1 MWKFLSNII
10 LKNRIVIIIMITAL
24 TVFMAQKGRE
34 AKLSYSMAKLLPND
48 HQVSVDYNDFLNKY
62 GSQNV
67 LVIAVED
74 SLITTLSHLKKW
86 DKVSESIKN
95 INGIEQIISFSN
107 LPILQKDADEKKF
120 TVKKWFSE
128 DIQTEEEFQKALA
141 IYQSQP
147 FFKGLINSEDNKVT
161 TLLITLDE
169 EMIRSSKRE
178 ILISS
183 IKDLVDNYSTD
194 FGVKAH
200 YSGLPY
206 IRTVHSVKV
215 KNEISMFILFTLLI
229 TALILYLFF
238 RSFKAT
244 ISSIIVVI
252 IGVIFSFGSIALIG
266 YEISILMALVPPVL
280 IVIGIPNCIFL
291 INKFHSEFR
300 LSKNKEDALSKM
312 IQKIGNITLLTN
324 VTTASGF
331 AAFILTNSET
341 LQEFGVIASL
351 NILFIFLL
359 SLFIIPIYFSFSSAP
374 KKRHTQH
381 LDKKWLNNLVQYLAY
396 LVKYKRKH
404 IYVITVVLIVVGFFG
419 IIQLKTT
426 GNITDDLPKDQAL
439 YKDLKFLESNF
450 GGVLPLEV
458 LVNTKKKNGLL
469 KSYNLRK
476 IEKLSDVLETYP
488 EFSKPSS
495 YIDAV
500 KYSKQAFYNGD
511 STYYSLP
518 NSQEQRVI
526 LSYLKNS
533 SEGLGFGNL
542 LMDSLKQEAR
552 ISLRVADISTSK
564 MDSIFDSLLPKINEI
579 FDPEKY
585 DVTITGTSI
594 VFLNGTKFLI
604 KNLVLSLLLVII
616 LISIFMAWMFNSFR
630 MVVVSIIPNLIPL
643 LLTGAIMGYFGIA
656 LKPSTILVFS
666 IAFGISVD
674 DTIHFLAKYRQE
686 LLMNNWN
693 IRKSVFSALNET
705 GVSMFYTSVVLF
717 FGFFIFVASDF
728 GGTIAL
734 GLLVSITLMLAMLSN
749 LLLLPA
755 LLLSLEKIINYEAFQ
770 EPLLDT
776 FDEEEDV
783 ELDELKVK
791 RKEKQS

>member
-1 MWKFLSNII
+1 MWKFLSNFI

-147 FFKGLINSEDNKVT
+147 FFKGLINSEENKVT

-178 ILISS
+178 ILIFS
-183 IKDLVDNYSTD
+183 IKDLVDNYYTD
-194 FGVKAH
+194 FGVKAY

-206 IRTVHSVKV
+206 IRTVDSLKV

-252 IGVIFSFGSIALIG
+252 IGVIFSFGSIALMG

-381 LDKKWLNNLVQYLAY
+381 LDKKWINNLVQYLAY

-426 GNITDDLPKDQAL
+426 GNITEDLPKEQAL
-439 YKDLKFLESNF
+439 YQDLKFLESNF

-776 FDEEEDV
+776 FDEEEDI

-791 RKEKQS
+791 RKEK

>member
-147 FFKGLINSEDNKVT
+147 FFKGLINSEENKVT

-178 ILISS
+178 ILIFS
-183 IKDLVDNYSTD
+183 IKALVDNYSTD

-206 IRTVHSVKV
+206 IRTVDSVKV

-229 TALILYLFF
+229 TALILFLFF

-252 IGVIFSFGSIALIG
+252 IGVIFSFGSIALMG

-381 LDKKWLNNLVQYLAY
+381 LDKKWINNLVQYLAY

-426 GNITDDLPKDQAL
+426 GNITEDLPKEQAL
-439 YKDLKFLESNF
+439 YQDLKFLESNF

-526 LSYLKNS
+526 SSYLKNS

-585 DVTITGTSI
+585 DVTITGASI

-604 KNLVLSLLLVII
+604 KNLVLSLLLVVI

-776 FDEEEDV
+776 FDEEEDI

-791 RKEKQS
+791 RKEK

>member
-1 MWKFLSNII
+1 MWKFLSNFI

-128 DIQTEEEFQKALA
+128 GIQTEEEFQKALI

-147 FFKGLINSEDNKVT
+147 FFKGLINSEENKVT

-178 ILISS
+178 ILIFS
-183 IKDLVDNYSTD
+183 IKALVDNYSTD
-194 FGVKAH
+194 FGVIAH

-206 IRTVHSVKV
+206 IRTVDSVKV

-252 IGVIFSFGSIALIG
+252 IGVIFSFGSIALMG

-381 LDKKWLNNLVQYLAY
+381 LDKKWINNLVQYLAY

-426 GNITDDLPKDQAL
+426 GNITEDLPKEQAL
-439 YKDLKFLESNF
+439 YQDLKFLESNF

-533 SEGLGFGNL
+533 SEGLGFGDL

-604 KNLVLSLLLVII
+604 KNLVLSLLLVIV

-776 FDEEEDV
+776 FDEEEDI

-791 RKEKQS
+791 RKEK

>member
-178 ILISS
+178 ILIFS
-183 IKDLVDNYSTD
+183 IKALVDNYSTD

-206 IRTVHSVKV
+206 IRTVDSVKV

-229 TALILYLFF
+229 TALILFLFF

-252 IGVIFSFGSIALIG
+252 IGVIFSFGSIALMG

-381 LDKKWLNNLVQYLAY
+381 LDKKWINNLVQYLAY

-426 GNITDDLPKDQAL
+426 GNITEDLPKEQAL
-439 YKDLKFLESNF
+439 YQDLKFLESNF

-604 KNLVLSLLLVII
+604 KNLVLSLLLVIV

-776 FDEEEDV
+776 FDEEEDI

-791 RKEKQS
+791 RKEK

>member
-147 FFKGLINSEDNKVT
+147 FFKGLINSEENKVT

-178 ILISS
+178 ILIFS
-183 IKDLVDNYSTD
+183 IKALVDNYSTD

-206 IRTVHSVKV
+206 IRTVDSVKV

-252 IGVIFSFGSIALIG
+252 IGVIFSFGSIALMG

-381 LDKKWLNNLVQYLAY
+381 LDKKWINNLVQYLAY

-426 GNITDDLPKDQAL
+426 GNITEDLPKEQAL
-439 YKDLKFLESNF
+439 YQDLKFLESNF

-585 DVTITGTSI
+585 DVTITGASI

-604 KNLVLSLLLVII
+604 KNLVLSLLLVVI

-776 FDEEEDV
+776 FDEEEDI

-791 RKEKQS
+791 RKEK

>member
-1 MWKFLSNII
+1 M
-10 LKNRIVIIIMITAL
+10 
-24 TVFMAQKGRE
+24 
-34 AKLSYSMAKLLPND
+34 
-48 HQVSVDYNDFLNKY
+48 
-62 GSQNV
+62 
-67 LVIAVED
+67 
-74 SLITTLSHLKKW
+74 
-86 DKVSESIKN
+86 
-95 INGIEQIISFSN
+95 
-107 LPILQKDADEKKF
+107 
-120 TVKKWFSE
+120 
-128 DIQTEEEFQKALA
+128 
-141 IYQSQP
+141 
-147 FFKGLINSEDNKVT
+147 
-161 TLLITLDE
+161 
-169 EMIRSSKRE
+169 
-178 ILISS
+178 
-183 IKDLVDNYSTD
+183 
-194 FGVKAH
+194 
-200 YSGLPY
+200 
-206 IRTVHSVKV
+206 
-215 KNEISMFILFTLLI
+215 
-229 TALILYLFF
+229 
-238 RSFKAT
+238 
-244 ISSIIVVI
+244 
-252 IGVIFSFGSIALIG
+252 
-266 YEISILMALVPPVL
+266 
-280 IVIGIPNCIFL
+280 
-291 INKFHSEFR
+291 
-300 LSKNKEDALSKM
+300 
-312 IQKIGNITLLTN
+312 
-324 VTTASGF
+324 
-331 AAFILTNSET
+331 
-341 LQEFGVIASL
+341 
-351 NILFIFLL
+351 
-359 SLFIIPIYFSFSSAP
+359 
-374 KKRHTQH
+374 
-381 LDKKWLNNLVQYLAY
+381 
-396 LVKYKRKH
+396 
-404 IYVITVVLIVVGFFG
+404 IVVGFFG

-426 GNITDDLPKDQAL
+426 GNITEDLPKEQAL
-439 YKDLKFLESNF
+439 YQDLKFLESNF

-476 IEKLSDVLETYP
+476 IEKLSNVLETYP

-526 LSYLKNS
+526 SSYLKNS

-604 KNLVLSLLLVII
+604 KNLVLSLLLVIV

-776 FDEEEDV
+776 FDEEEDI

-791 RKEKQS
+791 RKEK

>member
-1 MWKFLSNII
+1 MWKFLSNFI

-48 HQVSVDYNDFLNKY
+48 HQVSIDYNDFLNKY

-86 DKVSESIKN
+86 DKVSESIRK
-95 INGIEQIISFSN
+95 INGIEQIISFST

-128 DIQTEEEFQKALA
+128 DIQTEEEFQKVLA

-147 FFKGLINSEDNKVT
+147 LFKGLINSEDNKVT

-178 ILISS
+178 ILIFS

-200 YSGLPY
+200 YTGLPY
-206 IRTVHSVKV
+206 IRTVDSVKV

-266 YEISILMALVPPVL
+266 YDISILMALVPPVL

-374 KKRHTQH
+374 KKRHTHH
-381 LDKKWLNNLVQYLAY
+381 LDKKWINNLVQYLAY

-426 GNITDDLPKDQAL
+426 GNITEDLPKEQAL
-439 YKDLKFLESNF
+439 YQDLKFLESNF

-500 KYSKQAFYNGD
+500 KYGKQAFYNGD

-533 SEGLGFGNL
+533 SEGLGFGNM

-776 FDEEEDV
+776 FDEEEDI

>member
-147 FFKGLINSEDNKVT
+147 FFKGLINSEENKVT

-178 ILISS
+178 ILIFS
-183 IKDLVDNYSTD
+183 IKALVDNYSTD

-206 IRTVHSVKV
+206 IRTVDSVKV

-252 IGVIFSFGSIALIG
+252 IGVIFSFGSIALMG

-381 LDKKWLNNLVQYLAY
+381 LDKKWINNLVQYLAY

-426 GNITDDLPKDQAL
+426 GNITEDLPKEQAL
-439 YKDLKFLESNF
+439 YQDLKFLESNF

-526 LSYLKNS
+526 LSYSKNS

-604 KNLVLSLLLVII
+604 KNLVLSLLLVIV

-643 LLTGAIMGYFGIA
+643 LLTGAIMGYFGIT

-776 FDEEEDV
+776 FDEEEDI

-791 RKEKQS
+791 RKEK

>member
-147 FFKGLINSEDNKVT
+147 FFKGLINSEENKVT

-178 ILISS
+178 ILIFS
-183 IKDLVDNYSTD
+183 IKALVDNYSTD

-206 IRTVHSVKV
+206 IRTVDSVKV

-229 TALILYLFF
+229 TALILFLFF

-252 IGVIFSFGSIALIG
+252 IGVIFSFGSIALMG

-381 LDKKWLNNLVQYLAY
+381 LDKKWINNLVQYLAY

-426 GNITDDLPKDQAL
+426 GNITEDLPKEQAL
-439 YKDLKFLESNF
+439 YQDLKFLESNF

-526 LSYLKNS
+526 SSYLKNS

-604 KNLVLSLLLVII
+604 KNLVLSLLLVIV

-776 FDEEEDV
+776 FDEEEDI

-791 RKEKQS
+791 RKEK

>member
-147 FFKGLINSEDNKVT
+147 FFKGLINSEENKVT

-178 ILISS
+178 ILIFS
-183 IKDLVDNYSTD
+183 IKALVDNYSTD

-206 IRTVHSVKV
+206 IRTVDSVKV

-229 TALILYLFF
+229 TALILFLFF

-252 IGVIFSFGSIALIG
+252 IGVIFSFGSIALMG

-381 LDKKWLNNLVQYLAY
+381 LDKKWINNLVQYLAY

-426 GNITDDLPKDQAL
+426 GNITEDLPKEQAL
-439 YKDLKFLESNF
+439 YQDLKFLESNF

-500 KYSKQAFYNGD
+500 KCSKQAFYNGD

-518 NSQEQRVI
+518 NNQEQRVI
-526 LSYLKNS
+526 LGYLKNS

-604 KNLVLSLLLVII
+604 KNLVLSLLLVIV

-776 FDEEEDV
+776 FDEEEDI

-791 RKEKQS
+791 RKEK

>member
-1 MWKFLSNII
+1 MWQFLSNFI

-107 LPILQKDADEKKF
+107 LSILQKDADEKKF
-120 TVKKWFSE
+120 IVKKWFSE

-161 TLLITLDE
+161 TLLITIDE

-178 ILISS
+178 ILIFS
-183 IKDLVDNYSTD
+183 IKALVDNYSTD

-206 IRTVHSVKV
+206 IRTVDSVKV
-215 KNEISMFILFTLLI
+215 KNEISMFIFFTLLI

-252 IGVIFSFGSIALIG
+252 IGVIFSFGSIALMG

-351 NILFIFLL
+351 NILVIFLL

-381 LDKKWLNNLVQYLAY
+381 LDKKWINNLVQYLAY

-426 GNITDDLPKDQAL
+426 GNITEDLPKEQAL
-439 YKDLKFLESNF
+439 YQDLKFLESNF

-500 KYSKQAFYNGD
+500 KYSKQVFYNGD

-542 LMDSLKQEAR
+542 MMDSLKQEAR

-776 FDEEEDV
+776 FDEEEDI

-791 RKEKQS
+791 RKEK

>member
-147 FFKGLINSEDNKVT
+147 FFKGLINSEENKVT

-178 ILISS
+178 ILIFS

-206 IRTVHSVKV
+206 IRTVDSVKV

-229 TALILYLFF
+229 TALILFLFF

-252 IGVIFSFGSIALIG
+252 IGVIFSFGSIALMG

-381 LDKKWLNNLVQYLAY
+381 LDKKWINNLVQYLAY

-426 GNITDDLPKDQAL
+426 GNITEDLPKEQAL
-439 YKDLKFLESNF
+439 YQDLKFLESNF

-604 KNLVLSLLLVII
+604 KNLVLSLLLVIV

-776 FDEEEDV
+776 FDEEEDI

-791 RKEKQS
+791 RKEK

>member
-1 MWKFLSNII
+1 MWKFLSNFI

-128 DIQTEEEFQKALA
+128 GIQTEEQFQKALT

-300 LSKNKEDALSKM
+300 LSKNKEDALRKM

-381 LDKKWLNNLVQYLAY
+381 LDKKWINNLVQSLAY
-396 LVKYKRKH
+396 LVRYKRKH

-426 GNITDDLPKDQAL
+426 GNITEDLPKEQAL
-439 YKDLKFLESNF
+439 YQDLKFLESNF

-500 KYSKQAFYNGD
+500 KCSKQAFYNGD

-526 LSYLKNS
+526 LSYSKNS

-686 LLMNNWN
+686 LLINNWN

-791 RKEKQS
+791 RKEK

>member
-1 MWKFLSNII
+1 MWKFLSNFI

-147 FFKGLINSEDNKVT
+147 FFKGLINSEENKVT

-178 ILISS
+178 ILIFS
-183 IKDLVDNYSTD
+183 IKALVDNYSTD

-206 IRTVHSVKV
+206 IRTVDSVKV

-229 TALILYLFF
+229 TALILFLFF

-252 IGVIFSFGSIALIG
+252 IGVIFSFGSIALMG

-381 LDKKWLNNLVQYLAY
+381 LDKKWINNLVQYLAY

-426 GNITDDLPKDQAL
+426 GNITEDLPKEQAL
-439 YKDLKFLESNF
+439 YQDLKFLESNF

-604 KNLVLSLLLVII
+604 KNLVLSLLLVIV

-776 FDEEEDV
+776 FDEEEDI

-791 RKEKQS
+791 RKEK